1 MLFSAIQLTA
11 VSTEQHSLTTAL
23 KAFSMVQGLEQIAST
38 ISVCRRTYRAFMV
51 IRDLYCHFELPG
63 SILLVGSSK
72 GFHVYYKQRK
82 IHRNLQNSLKLTIMS
97 FATYRN
103 RNFVNF
109 LKIIHI
115 KYELILKK
123 TQDKVQ

>member
-1 MLFSAIQLTA
+1 
-11 VSTEQHSLTTAL
+11 
-23 KAFSMVQGLEQIAST
+23 
-38 ISVCRRTYRAFMV
+38 MV

-103 RNFVNF
+103 RNFVNL

-123 TQDKVQ
+123 TQDKAQ